1 MKSRSV
7 CGETIDSKQTQIKDR
22 ILTKATGRC
31 PETTIMIE
39 GQPVKCLLD
48 SGFEV
53 STLTESCVKE
63 KNSTPRDV
71 DADAPKSNRLPAQ

>member
-1 MKSRSV
+1 M
-7 CGETIDSKQTQIKDR
+7 CGENIDSKQTQIKDR

-48 SGFEV
+48 SGSEV
-53 STLTESCVKE
+53 STLTESCVK
-63 KNSTPRDV
+63 K
-71 DADAPKSNRLPAQ
+71 KSQVPV